1 MYLWLF
7 QGFKAPE
14 KPFLRMN
21 YSDAITYLKENKICK
36 DDGSFY
42 EFGEV
47 SNQ

>member
-7 QGFKAPE
+7 QDFKAPE

-21 YSDAITYLKENKICK
+21 YTDAITYLKEHQICK

-47 SNQ
+47 SCK